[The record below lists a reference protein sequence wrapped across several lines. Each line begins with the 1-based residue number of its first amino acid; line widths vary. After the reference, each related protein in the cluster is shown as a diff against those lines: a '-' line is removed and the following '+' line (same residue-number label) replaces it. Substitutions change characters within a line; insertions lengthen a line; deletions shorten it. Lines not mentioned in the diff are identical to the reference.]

1 VNHGATPSS
10 GNGNGHSSYRRP
22 RTVAD
27 VTREN
32 VRAMRRLEQL
42 AIAKR
47 TTADRVAEFVA
58 RFCGSITFVWIH
70 AAIFTSW
77 VAWNAIPGLPHFDP
91 YPFTFLTLVVSLEAI
106 FLSSFILIAQNYEMR
121 VTERRSQLDLQ
132 INLLA
137 EQENTKI
144 LQMLDRMA
152 RKMGL
157 SDEDD
162 PEIRV
167 LEQATRPETLARQ
180 IDDALR
186 EHTGQPPLH
195 GDKGKAGA

>member
-1 VNHGATPSS
+1 MEHSNHST
-10 GNGNGHSSYRRP
+10 YRRP
-22 RTVAD
+22 RSVAD
-27 VTREN
+27 LTREN
-32 VRAMRRLEQL
+32 VQAMRKLEQL
-42 AIAKR
+42 AVAKR
-47 TTADRVAEFVA
+47 SPADRIAEFVA

-70 AAIFTSW
+70 AAVFTVW
-77 VAWNAIPGLPHFDP
+77 LAWNALPVLPHFDP

-106 FLSSFILIAQNYEMR
+106 FLGSFILIAQNYEMR

-152 RKMGL
+152 RKMGV
-157 SDEDD
+157 SEEDD
-162 PEIRV
+162 PEVRV

-180 IDDALR
+180 IEDALR
-186 EHTGQPPLH
+186 EHSGQPPLH
-195 GDKGKAGA
+195 RDKDKGKPAR

>member
-1 VNHGATPSS
+1 MEHPNHA
-10 GNGNGHSSYRRP
+10 NHSAYRRP
-22 RTVAD
+22 RSVAD

-32 VRAMRRLEQL
+32 VHAMRKLEQL
-42 AIAKR
+42 AVAKR
-47 TTADRVAEFVA
+47 TAADRIAEFVA

-70 AAIFTSW
+70 AVVFTAW
-77 VAWNAIPGLPHFDP
+77 IAWNAIPALPHFDP

-106 FLSSFILIAQNYEMR
+106 FLGSFILIAQNYEMR

-144 LQMLDRMA
+144 LQILDRMS

-157 SDEDD
+157 TEEDD
-162 PEIRV
+162 PEVRV

-180 IDDALR
+180 IEDALR
-186 EHTGQPPLH
+186 EHTGQPPLQREK
-195 GDKGKAGA
+195 DKAAR

>member
-1 VNHGATPSS
+1 MAGNHE
-10 GNGNGHSSYRRP
+10 HSSYRRP

-32 VRAMRRLEQL
+32 VRAMRSLEEL
-42 AIAKR
+42 AVEQR
-47 TTADRVAEFVA
+47 TVADRIAEFVA

-70 AAIFTSW
+70 VAIFG
-77 VAWNAIPGLPHFDP
+77 AWILWNLLPGLPHFDP
-91 YPFTFLTLVVSLEAI
+91 YPFTFLTLCVSLEAI

-137 EQENTKI
+137 EQENTKM
-144 LQMLDRMA
+144 LQLLDRMA
-152 RKMGL
+152 KKMGL
-157 SDEDD
+157 YEEDD
-162 PEIRV
+162 PEIAV

-180 IDDALR
+180 IEDTLSAQAQHRRNRSRDR
-186 EHTGQPPLH
+186 Q
-195 GDKGKAGA
+195 